1 MTKIFMIKDNH
12 GFISIEIGSRFEFNS
27 RIAYPIFLLKSNGQI
42 NCVLE
47 YEKYLSKS
55 VIF

>member
-55 VIF
+55 VFF